1 MKAKD
6 NEGEGKDVLVTG
18 GAGFMG
24 SHLVDSLMRT
34 KAKVRVLDNL
44 SNGSLENIKT
54 WLNSPGFKFVNGD
67 LLKKADIAQAIKG
80 CQIVFHLAANPE
92 VRLSSVAPDVHFK
105 QNVMTTYNLLEAL
118 RTSKNAEYFVFT
130 SSSTVYGDASKIP
143 TPEDY
148 APLEPIS
155 VYGASKLASEA
166 LITAYAHTYGFKAV
180 IYRLANITGPRSS
193 HGVIYDFIGKLRK
206 NPRELE
212 ILGDGTQAK
221 SYLHVDDCVDAML
234 FAYEK
239 ISKPVEVF
247 NLGSEDWVNVKSIA
261 QIVVEEMSL
270 KNVAYNFTGGVDGGR
285 GWKGDVKYML
295 LAIEK
300 LKSQGWKPKTNSTQ
314 AVRATAQS
322 ILKEP
327 K

>member
-1 MKAKD
+1 MKAK
-6 NEGEGKDVLVTG
+6 NREAEGNNILVTG
-18 GAGFMG
+18 GAGFIG
-24 SHLVDSLMRT
+24 SHLIYRLMNAG
-34 KAKVRVLDNL
+34 AKVKVLDNL
-44 SNGSLENIKT
+44 SNGSLENIGA
-54 WLNSPGFKFVNGD
+54 WLNTPSFKFLNGD
-67 LLKKADIAQAIKG
+67 LLKKADAARAVKG
-80 CQIVFHLAANPE
+80 CRTVFHLAANPE
-92 VRLSSVAPDVHFK
+92 VWLSSVAPDVHFE
-105 QNVMTTYNLLEAL
+105 QNVVATYTLLEAF
-118 RTSKNAEYFVFT
+118 RASTAAEYFVFT
-130 SSSTVYGDASKIP
+130 SSSTVYGDASEIP

-148 APLEPIS
+148 TPLEPIS

-180 IYRLANITGPRSS
+180 IYRLANIIGPRSS
-193 HGVIYDFIGKLRK
+193 HGVIYDFIGKLKK

-221 SYLHVDDCVDAML
+221 SYLHVDDCIDAML
-234 FAYEK
+234 FAHK
-239 ISKPVEVF
+239 KSGKTVEVL
-247 NLGSEDWVNVKSIA
+247 NVGSEDCVDVKSIA
-261 QIVVEEMSL
+261 QIVVEEMRL
-270 KNVAYNFTGGVDGGR
+270 KNVAYSFTEGVDGGR

-300 LKSQGWKPKTNSTQ
+300 LKSLGWKPKLNSTQ